1 MKALTVGETKSAF
14 SDILTAVQRGERFAV
29 SYGRKRKPVAMIVPY
44 EGKQANRE
52 LGMLSGCGRYTWHDG
67 GPITDEELLQ
77 S

>member
-14 SDILTAVQRGERFAV
+14 SDILAAVQRGERFAV

-44 EGKQANRE
+44 VVPQADRK
-52 LGMLSGCGRYTWHDG
+52 LGVLSGCGRYAWHDAG
-67 GPITDEELLQ
+67 QITDEELLQ